1 LLTIVVDMLRR
12 RPAAEN
18 PPLSATRTN
27 AVRLVSRSIAASD
40 YPLTRDNASGFNR
53 IIRSRRSLHL
63 PNSTEPAFR
72 GRRPVQEDAMSDLSY
87 VADSLVKT
95 GLRPSRRTVKRAAL
109 GLAVALGV
117 AGAAEF
123 GYGYLTT
130 GRYLESTDD
139 AYVKADST
147 IISPKVSGY
156 IAQVLVGD
164 NEPVKSGQLLARID
178 DRDFRTALKQAQ
190 ADVAGSEAAVR
201 NLDAQ
206 IALQQPLIEQG
217 TADIAAADANLKFA
231 QEERARYDDL
241 MRTGSG
247 TIQRAQQTDAALRE
261 KIAQLQHGKSGL
273 LAAERKVD
281 VLTTD
286 RAKAVAQLDRAR
298 AVEQQAAL
306 NLSYTEITA
315 PVDGTVG
322 ARSLR
327 VGQYV
332 QAGTQLMA
340 VVPLD
345 AVYVVANFK
354 ETQLTH
360 VRNGQPVEIRIDSFH
375 ATKLKGHVDSLSPA
389 SGLEFALLPPD
400 NATGNFTKIVQR
412 VPVKIVLDDHS
423 LSGLLRPGMSAEP
436 TVDTKATVLAERE
449 ASSKVAA
456 DAASARSHGG

>member
-1 LLTIVVDMLRR
+1 M
-12 RPAAEN
+12 
-18 PPLSATRTN
+18 S
-27 AVRLVSRSIAASD
+27 
-40 YPLTRDNASGFNR
+40 NASY
-53 IIRSRRSLHL
+53 
-63 PNSTEPAFR
+63 
-72 GRRPVQEDAMSDLSY
+72 VSDT
-87 VADSLVKT
+87 KT
-95 GLRPSRRTVKRAAL
+95 KISLRPSLEAVKRAAL
-109 GLAVALGV
+109 ALVLALGV
-117 AGAAEF
+117 AGAADF

-156 IAQVLVGD
+156 IAQVLVAD
-164 NEPVKSGQLLARID
+164 NQPVKAGQLLAGID
-178 DRDFRTALKQAQ
+178 DRDFRAALDQAH
-190 ADVAGSEAAVR
+190 ADVAASEAAVR

-206 IALQQPLIEQG
+206 LALQQPIIEQE
-217 TADIAAADANLKFA
+217 TADVAAAEANLKFA
-231 QEERARYDDL
+231 REEQARYDGL
-241 MRTGSG
+241 MKSGSG
-247 TIQRAQQTDAALRE
+247 TIQRAQQTDAALRASS
-261 KIAQLQHGKSGL
+261 AQLQHSKSGL

-281 VLTTD
+281 VLTTE

-298 AVEQQAAL
+298 AVEAQAAL
-306 NLSYTEITA
+306 NLSYTQIKA

-360 VRNGQPVEIRIDSFH
+360 VRNGQPVQICIDSFH
-375 ATKLKGHVDSLSPA
+375 GTTLKGHVDSLSPA

-423 LSGLLRPGMSAEP
+423 LTGLLRPGMSAEP
-436 TVDTKATVLAERE
+436 TVNTKATVLAERE
-449 ASSKVAA
+449 ARSRLAA
-456 DAASARSHGG
+456 DTALARPNGG

>member
-1 LLTIVVDMLRR
+1 V
-12 RPAAEN
+12 AE
-18 PPLSATRTN
+18 L
-27 AVRLVSRSIAASD
+27 
-40 YPLTRDNASGFNR
+40 F
-53 IIRSRRSLHL
+53 
-63 PNSTEPAFR
+63 
-72 GRRPVQEDAMSDLSY
+72 Y
-87 VADSLVKT
+87 VADLNTKT
-95 GLRPSRRTVKRAAL
+95 RFLPSRQAIKRA
-109 GLAVALGV
+109 GLALVLAIGV
-117 AGAAEF
+117 AVAADF
-123 GYGYLTT
+123 ANGYLTT
-130 GRYLESTDD
+130 GQYLESTDD

-156 IAQVLVGD
+156 LAEVLVGD
-164 NEPVKSGQLLARID
+164 NQPVKAGQLLARID
-178 DRDFRTALKQAQ
+178 DRDFRTALKQAH
-190 ADVAGSEAAVR
+190 ADVAASEASVR

-206 IALQQPLIEQG
+206 IALQHPVIEQES
-217 TADIAAADANLKFA
+217 ADIDAADANLQFA
-231 QEERARYDDL
+231 REEQARYDGL
-241 MRTGSG
+241 MKTGSG

-273 LAAERKVD
+273 LAAQKKVD

-306 NLSYTEITA
+306 NLSYTEILA

-327 VGQYV
+327 VGQFV

-360 VRNGQPVEIRIDSFH
+360 VRSGQPVEVRIDSFH
-375 ATKLKGHVDSLSPA
+375 DTKLRGHVDSLSPA

-412 VPVKIVLDDHS
+412 IPVKIVLDDHS
-423 LSGLLRPGMSAEP
+423 LTGLLRPGMSAEP

-449 ASSKVAA
+449 RKNRLASDVAL
-456 DAASARSHGG
+456 ARSNGG

>member
-1 LLTIVVDMLRR
+1 M
-12 RPAAEN
+12 
-18 PPLSATRTN
+18 
-27 AVRLVSRSIAASD
+27 
-40 YPLTRDNASGFNR
+40 
-53 IIRSRRSLHL
+53 
-63 PNSTEPAFR
+63 PNT
-72 GRRPVQEDAMSDLSY
+72 SY
-87 VADSLVKT
+87 VSDIKT
-95 GLRPSRRTVKRAAL
+95 KISLRPSQEAVKRAAL
-109 GLAVALGV
+109 ALVLALGV
-117 AGAAEF
+117 AGTADF

-156 IAQVLVGD
+156 IAQVVVGD
-164 NEPVKSGQLLARID
+164 NQPVNAGQLLARID
-178 DRDFRTALKQAQ
+178 DRDFRAALDQAH
-190 ADVAGSEAAVR
+190 ADVAASEAAVR

-206 IALQQPLIEQG
+206 LALQQPIIEQE
-217 TADIAAADANLKFA
+217 TADVAAAEANLKFA
-231 QEERARYDDL
+231 QEEQARYDGL
-241 MRTGSG
+241 MKSGSG
-247 TIQRAQQTDAALRE
+247 TIQRAQQTDAGLRASN
-261 KIAQLQHGKSGL
+261 AQLQHSKSGL

-281 VLTTD
+281 VLTTE
-286 RAKAVAQLDRAR
+286 RARAVAQLDRAR
-298 AVEQQAAL
+298 AVEAQAAL
-306 NLSYTEITA
+306 NLSYTQIKA

-360 VRNGQPVEIRIDSFH
+360 VRDGQPVEIRIDSFH
-375 ATKLKGHVDSLSPA
+375 GTTLKGHVDSLAPA

-423 LSGLLRPGMSAEP
+423 LTGLLRPGMSAEP

-449 ASSKVAA
+449 ARSRQAA
-456 DAASARSHGG
+456 DAALARPNGG